1 MWLNNLFIL
10 VNVFEMK
17 FCIFLCNGFILIF
30 CLEIDFYVESSE
42 KFKLSE
48 YIDEKIEREI
58 EKIFG
63 KYRRKESVYSI

>member
-1 MWLNNLFIL
+1 MYLKWNF
-10 VNVFEMK
+10 VF
-17 FCIFLCNGFILIF
+17 FYVNGFILIF

-58 EKIFG
+58 EKKFG
-63 KYRRKESVYSI
+63 KYRRKEFVYSI